1 MHSLLA
7 QQTEST
13 FVLRRQIE
21 AMPWPALA
29 FPMLF
34 GLGVLF
40 LIVLFRRK
48 KRFKTFAV
56 WAPIIVVAGALYAA
70 VGASLIGLLSWWL
83 VLIPTMA
90 IAFFYVG
97 MMYIKDAHSVHFTW
111 AGFLGF
117 LRATVYVLLGVCFLL
132 PGCQE
137 FETTTTESKILVLF
151 DVSGSMG
158 DAPDGTEGESG
169 VTRQEKV
176 VRFLMTPY
184 AVANLNRTFLEHLQ
198 ESSAVACYRF
208 GGGIDDEPKLFDKG
222 SQSWT
227 AAEWAKWLRP
237 DKSDIAA
244 PKDLDEAKAKEY
256 VANRRALYDQLIG
269 ATDVGGSVL
278 QAMQREAASRVQ
290 AIIVISDGNSNRGD
304 DEAIRQLLERA
315 GNPKRPIN
323 IITIGVGSF
332 KQPVRIRVNPLIT
345 PQAVRVDDPA
355 FEVRVP
361 VYGDG
366 LPGQEVPVTLF
377 CKRVKDGNS
386 IPVTD
391 PQELTV
397 ATKKAKFTGGGE
409 FPFDEVVFKVNI
421 ADVYYMNVKKV
432 QRDPGAAIDEA
443 VKNKLQGEWKFYA
456 KVPRHVNEPP
466 KKDEPFHVSPEKSI
480 FVNDSMLRILLF
492 SSFPSR
498 DYQFVRTMMV
508 REVEAKRA
516 KLSIYLQSSKGLDEV
531 QQDVDGNH
539 LLPSFPT
546 KLERPRA
553 GKDGKSDASKE
564 GDPLN
569 LKSYD
574 VIIAFDPD
582 WRELT
587 DGQLKLVKEWV
598 EGDHGGGMIFVA
610 GPQNTQ
616 RLIPP
621 ADQAKLNTW
630 DLKPIFAL
638 FPVVLARTP
647 PNLQGGSI
655 HDTTVPYRL
664 DFTGIAKGFDFL
676 KLNEEKSEPLAGWT
690 DFFGRFVQED
700 FPGNVNKI
708 HPERGFY
715 NYLLVQKA
723 KDGAEVL
730 ATFGDPKSQKTED
743 KKDQPFFVTMRAGK
757 GKSFYIGSGEMWRLR
772 TFNEEYHQRFWVK
785 LARHVSSGSGGKS
798 FGRFSMAGEFVTGNI
813 PIEAEVKDKDGFP
826 LDKDAPPTVL
836 LRKIDGGGPKGE
848 QAKVLLKAK
857 KIGERWQGTFAG
869 NTRIDEDGTYE
880 VRIDIPGTDESITQT
895 FEVKKPNVEMS
906 DLRTNF
912 PKLYNMATDA
922 PPSLLAKMNEAAREH
937 LESARDRPEGGGDI
951 KLQVTAGSRM
961 FYRLKNGEFASQCIQ
976 RIPPERDKINGALK
990 NIWDTGPMVFSA
1002 GSWDDLPGLVISMFS
1017 IPAVI
1022 LGIVILLM
1030 LIGGRWPAALGVA
1043 AVLLAIEIGF
1053 YVLMVNTVPAA
1064 LFQPSLYGV
1073 LLVVPTLV
1081 LLVAMGILLI
1091 AERYTWVLVL
1101 LGAAAV
1107 YLVAVLLFDTLFV
1120 TGAGLEW
1127 ANLKVD
1133 FTWMLLLIGGIL
1145 SLEWFT
1151 RKMLRLA

>member
-1 MHSLLA
+1 MYFPIA

-13 FVLRRQIE
+13 FVLRRLIE
-21 AMPWPALA
+21 SMPWPALIA
-29 FPMLF
+29 PIALA
-34 GLGVLF
+34 LGVLF

-48 KRFKTFAV
+48 KRLKTFAV
-56 WAPIIVVAGALYAA
+56 WAPVILLAGGLYVAIGY
-70 VGASLIGLLSWWL
+70 SLVGLLSWWL
-83 VLIPTMA
+83 VIIPTMA
-90 IAFFYVG
+90 IAFFYIA
-97 MMYIKDAHSVHFTW
+97 MMYVKDAHTVHFTW
-111 AGFLGF
+111 ASFLGM

-137 FETTTTESKILVLF
+137 FETTVTESKVLLLF
-151 DVSGSMG
+151 DVSASMS
-158 DAPDGTEGESG
+158 DAPDGSEGESG
-169 VTRQEKV
+169 TTRQQKV
-176 VRFLMTPY
+176 LNFLKTAY
-184 AVANLNRTFLEHLQ
+184 AVNNQNKTFLEHLLDA
-198 ESSAVACYRF
+198 SAVACYRF
-208 GGGIDDEPKLFDKG
+208 GGGIDDEPKVFDRG
-222 SQSWT
+222 SRLPT
-227 AAEWAKWLRP
+227 EEEWAKWLRP
-237 DKSDIAA
+237 DKNDIVA
-244 PKDLDEAKAKEY
+244 PPGLDEAKAKEY
-256 VANRRALYDQLIG
+256 VANRRALYDQLRD
-269 ATDVGGSVL
+269 ATDVGGSAL
-278 QAMQREAASRVQ
+278 QALQRESANRIQ

-304 DEAIRQLLERA
+304 DEAIRQMLERA
-315 GNPKRPIN
+315 SNPKRPIN
-323 IITIGVGSF
+323 VITIGVGSF

-345 PQAVRVDDPA
+345 PQAVRIDDPA

-366 LPGQEVPVTLF
+366 LPGQKVPVTLY
-377 CKRVKDGNS
+377 CKRVKDGSS
-386 IPVTD
+386 IPIND
-391 PQELTV
+391 PQELIVETKS
-397 ATKKAKFTGGGE
+397 ATFGGGGE

-421 ADVYYMNVKKV
+421 ADVYYKNVKKV
-432 QRDPGAAIDEA
+432 QRDPNAEIDES

-456 KVPRHVNEPP
+456 KVPRHANEPQ
-466 KKDEPFHVSPEKSI
+466 KKDEPFHVSAEKSI

-492 SSFPSR
+492 ANGPSR

-553 GKDGKSDASKE
+553 GKDEKAGAAKE

-587 DGQLKLVKEWV
+587 DAQLKLAKEWV

-621 ADQAKLNTW
+621 PDATKLSTW
-630 DLKPIFAL
+630 DLKPIYAL
-638 FPVVLARTP
+638 FPVILARTP
-647 PNLQGGSI
+647 PNLKGESA
-655 HDTTVPYRL
+655 HDTTIPYRL

-676 KLNEEKSEPLAGWT
+676 KLNEEGSQPLAGWT
-690 DFFGRFVQED
+690 DFFGRFVQEE
-700 FPGNVNKI
+700 FPGGGFKV
-708 HPERGFY
+708 HPERGFFS
-715 NYLLVQKA
+715 YLLVQKA
-723 KDGAEVL
+723 KDGSEVL
-730 ATFGDPKSQKTED
+730 ATFDDPKSPKTED
-743 KKDQPFFVTMRAGK
+743 KKGQPFFVSMRAGK

-772 TFNEEYHQRFWVK
+772 TYNEEFHQRFWVK
-785 LARHVSSGSGGKS
+785 LSRYVSSGSGGKS

-826 LDKDAPPTVL
+826 LDKDAPPTVI
-836 LRKIDGGGPKGE
+836 LRRADGNKADIG
-848 QAKVLLKAK
+848 KVLLKAK
-857 KIGERWQGTFAG
+857 KIGDKWQGTFAG
-869 NTRIDEDGTYE
+869 NTRIDEDGIYE
-880 VRIDIPGTDESITQT
+880 ARIDIPGTDESITQT
-895 FEVKKPNVEMS
+895 FEVKKPNVELS

-922 PPSLLAKMNEAAREH
+922 PPALLAKMDEEAREQ
-937 LESARDRPEGGGDI
+937 LESSRDRPEAGGDV
-951 KLQVTAGSRM
+951 KVQVTSGARM
-961 FYRLKNGEFASQCIQ
+961 FFRLRNGKLASQCIQ

-990 NIWDTGPMVFSA
+990 NIWDTGPMVFNA
-1002 GSWDDLPGLVISMFS
+1002 TSWDDLWGLVICMFS
-1017 IPAVI
+1017 IPAAV

-1043 AVLLAIEIGF
+1043 GVLVAIEVGMLLL
-1053 YVLMVNTVPAA
+1053 VLNTVPSAV
-1064 LFQPSLYGV
+1064 FQPSLYGV

-1081 LLVAMGILLI
+1081 LLTAMGILLI
-1091 AERYTWVLVL
+1091 AERYTWVIVI
-1101 LGAAAV
+1101 LGVTAV
-1107 YLVAVLLFDTLFV
+1107 YLVTVLLV
-1120 TGAGLEW
+1120 EAIAEPVW
-1127 ANLKVD
+1127 PALKVD
-1133 FTWMLLLIGGIL
+1133 FTWMLLLIGGLL